1 MNKKSATM
9 NKTATSEICI
19 DERRRDK
26 VRDSDTSGL
35 DYIEVSE
42 DQLTL
47 TVYFLGKA
55 PDELETDNVII
66 EGGRRVRNIQVLDVT
81 IYRERDPD
89 LDDWMEVTVDKAGDF
104 STYTLCIVGPK
115 GRNYYLSPGEAVG
128 PYEPFPGI
136 DQRYSQVD
144 FSFKA
149 GCASD
154 LDCQTTTVCPPAPV
168 VEPEINYLAKD
179 YESFRQLLLD
189 RLALTIPDWQEI
201 HIPDIGIALVEIL
214 AYVGDYLSYYQDAV
228 STEAYLGTARQRISV
243 RRHVRLVDYFIHEGC
258 NARAWL
264 SLKTLADITGDTLL
278 PTNIYFITGG
288 GGKEILS
295 DSDVQR
301 LPSGTYQVFEPLV
314 AEPAPPFTF
323 YVANNEI
330 NMYTWGDRE
339 CCLPRSSTSATLQDY
354 SDDKPETKLQLKPG
368 DFLLFEEV
376 KGAKTGNTADA
387 DPTHR
392 WVVRLTSVQSGRD
405 ELYKQNIVEIAWSK
419 EDALPFPLCISAIG
433 PAPQCEL
440 IENIS
445 VARGNILLVDNG
457 LTTCEDFS
465 CVPVAETNAYCDECE
480 RQAADIEVSAG
491 PYNPVL
497 KKSPLTYSQSLASCA
512 PASQLLTQ
520 DPRQGLPQI
529 ILGSKSPDPSAEL
542 TPGMPCPETPPINC
556 CDPTNLPQPTWTPV
570 YDLLESGGEDYHFV
584 IEIDNNGIA
593 NLRFGD
599 DELGRAPDPHASFCA
614 SYRVGNGPS
623 GNVGAETITTVVWKN
638 TKIDSLICRNPL
650 AAMGGTAPE
659 PISEIKLYAPGA
671 FAVDQERAVT
681 ASDYARLAGN
691 YPGVQRATA
700 ELRWTGINYE
710 ALVVID
716 PLGTDTIEYSL
727 LRKIEHYLQPYRR
740 IGHDV
745 RVVQAE
751 YVPVALAMTICVL
764 PNYVQAHVKA
774 ALLAA
779 FSNGILPDGTR
790 GFFHPDNLSFGDSI
804 PVSAVVAAAQ
814 AVPGVQSVTVNTLE
828 RYGEPSPAALD
839 LGVLLIGSLEIAE
852 LDNDPNNPERGTLTL
867 NMRGGR

>member
-1 MNKKSATM
+1 MSAIVVC
-9 NKTATSEICI
+9 N
-19 DERRRDK
+19 DEHRRDK
-26 VRDSDTSGL
+26 VRDSGISGL
-35 DYIEVSE
+35 DYVEVSE

-47 TVYFLGKA
+47 TAYFLGKA
-55 PDELETDNVII
+55 PDGLETDNVII
-66 EGGRRVRNIQVLDVT
+66 EGGRRVRHIQVLDV
-81 IYRERDPD
+81 IVHRERDPD

-104 STYTLCIVGPK
+104 STYTLRIVESA
-115 GRNYYLSPGEAVG
+115 GRDESG
-128 PYEPFPGI
+128 PYAPVKPGGYDGQERPIYAPFPGV
-136 DQRYSQVD
+136 DQRYSRVD

-189 RLALTIPDWQEI
+189 RLALTIPDWQET

-214 AYVGDYLSYYQDAV
+214 AYVGDYLSYYQDAA

-264 SLKTLADITGDTLL
+264 FVCVSSDL
-278 PTNIYFITGG
+278 PNIAPNDIYFITGG
-288 GGKEILS
+288 GGKDILP
-295 DSDVQR
+295 DSAVQQ
-301 LPSGTYQVFEPLV
+301 LPQGTYQVFEPLV
-314 AEPAPPFTF
+314 ADPKQPLTF
-323 YVANNEI
+323 YAAHNEI
-330 NMYTWGDRE
+330 HFYTWGDNE
-339 CCLPRSSTSATLQDY
+339 CCLQRGATSATLQDY
-354 SDDKPETKLQLKPG
+354 SDDKPETKLQLKVG

-376 KGAKTGNTADA
+376 MGAKTGKEADA

-392 WVVRLTSVQSGRD
+392 WIIRLTSVQPARD
-405 ELYKQNIVEIAWSK
+405 ELYNQNVVEITWGK

-433 PAPQCEL
+433 PAPDCKL

-445 VARGNILLVDNG
+445 IARGNILLVDNG
-457 LTTCEDFS
+457 LTTCEDLP

-480 RQAADIEVSAG
+480 RQEADIEVNAG
-491 PYNPVL
+491 PYNPAL
-497 KKSPLTYSQSLASCA
+497 KKSPLTYSQSLPASA
-512 PASQLLTQ
+512 PASQLLAQ
-520 DPRQGLPQI
+520 DPRKALPQI
-529 ILGSKSPDPSAEL
+529 IAGSKPPDSSVVL
-542 TPGMPCPETPPINC
+542 TSDMPCPEQSPINC
-556 CDPTNLPQPTWTPV
+556 CDPANLPQPTWTPV

-584 IEIDNNGIA
+584 VEIDNDNIA

-599 DELGRAPDPHASFCA
+599 DELGRAPDPYASFCA
-614 SYRVGNGPS
+614 SYRVGNGLS

-638 TKIDSLICRNPL
+638 NKIDGLKCRNPL
-650 AAMGGTAPE
+650 AATGGTAPE

-671 FAVDQERAVT
+671 FAADQERAVT

-700 ELRWTGINYE
+700 ELRWTGMNYE
-710 ALVVID
+710 ALVVVD
-716 PLGTDTIEYSL
+716 PLGTDAIQHSL

-745 RVVQAE
+745 RVMQAE
-751 YVPVALAMTICVL
+751 YVPIALAMTICVL

-774 ALLAA
+774 ALIAA
-779 FSNGILPDGTR
+779 FSNGILPDGTK

-804 PVSAVVAAAQ
+804 PVSVVVAAAQ
-814 AVPGVQSVTVNTLE
+814 AVPGVQSVTVTTLE
-828 RYGEPSPAALD
+828 RYGAQSLAALD
-839 LGVLLIGSLEIAE
+839 LGVLLIGPLEIAQ
-852 LDNDPNNPERGTLTL
+852 LDNNPNNPERGMLTL